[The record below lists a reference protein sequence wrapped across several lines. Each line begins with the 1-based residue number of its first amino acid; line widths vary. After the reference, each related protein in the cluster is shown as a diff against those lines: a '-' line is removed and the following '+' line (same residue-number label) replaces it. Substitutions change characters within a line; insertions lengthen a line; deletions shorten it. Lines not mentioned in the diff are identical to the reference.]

1 MFNGFRNQFVYAPLS
16 MPDSGGQG
24 GYPVANTGN
33 YTNAYTG
40 ATEPFDDANS
50 MEVQIKEWYNTEAL
64 ENARSNHMF
73 AQFAKNIPLPEH
85 HGLTVEMRKANTF
98 GDVPRLTEGVIPEG
112 QKFGY
117 SAIQATVYEYG
128 TYTPLGRRLQRHAID
143 PVAQD
148 AATELGAAGGDTQ
161 DKIAR
166 NVALS
171 GSNVMYCAKSDGT
184 PVTSRAGL
192 TADCVLTPT
201 MVNRAVT
208 WLKKHK
214 APKINGDYVAI
225 IHPSVTYDLRQSSEW
240 LDAHKYAQPNEIYN
254 GEIGKLHGV
263 RFVESD
269 NAKVYRGLPLASDSD
284 TLTVNGAINSA
295 GKTITFD
302 GGTVAAGALVGR
314 RILVGSVLCEVTA
327 NTTNTITVK
336 DNVNN
341 IADNTV
347 IYAGEG
353 GAGGIAVYGCV
364 FLGKDAFGMI
374 DVAGG
379 SMETII
385 KTPEQAGGPLNQFGT
400 IGVYFET
407 GGGVLY
413 EERLLRVEC
422 GSEYSTVD
430 EDADA
435 VARQD

>member
-1 MFNGFRNQFVYAPLS
+1 MFEDLMHGPFMMA
-16 MPDSGGQG
+16 DSGGQG

-40 ATEPFDDANS
+40 AAVAFDSENTMAP
-50 MEVQIKEWYNTEAL
+50 QIKEWYNTEAL

-85 HGLTVEMRKANTF
+85 HGTSVEVRKANTF
-98 GDVPRLTEGVIPEG
+98 GDVERLTEGVIPEG
-112 QKFGY
+112 KKFGY
-117 SAIQATVYEYG
+117 SAKSFPVYEYG
-128 TYTPLGRRLQRHAID
+128 AYTPLGRRLQRHAID

-148 AATELGAAGGDTQ
+148 AATEMGAAGGNTQ

-166 NVALS
+166 NVAIS
-171 GSNVMYCAKSDGT
+171 GSNVMFCQHTAAGHSGT
-184 PVTSRAGL
+184 VSTRGQL
-192 TADCVLTPT
+192 DADCILTPT

-214 APKINGDYVAI
+214 APKINGKYIAL
-225 IHPSVTYDLRQSSEW
+225 IHPSVTFDIRESKGW
-240 LDAHKYAQPNEIYN
+240 LDVHEYAHPDEIYN
-254 GEIGKLHGV
+254 GEIGELHGV
-263 RFVESD
+263 RFIESD
-269 NAKVYRGLPLASDSD
+269 NAKVYCGADLASNSR
-284 TLTVNGAINSA
+284 TLLVNGAISSA
-295 GKTITFD
+295 GKVITFD
-302 GGTVAAGALVGR
+302 GGTVANNALVGR
-314 RILVGSVLCEVTA
+314 KILVGNVLCEVTA
-327 NTTNTITVK
+327 NNTTTITVK
-336 DNVNN
+336 DNVNG
-341 IADNTV
+341 IADDTV
-347 IYAGEG
+347 IYPGEG
-353 GAGGIAVYGCV
+353 AAAGVAAYACV

-422 GSEYSTVD
+422 GSDYSAVD
-430 EDADA
+430 EDEDLTA
-435 VARQD
+435 